1 MVGRIS
7 IRLGF
12 VAVWFIAVGSGASAQ
27 QITYTVAFDDPGQT
41 AANLYQPIT
50 QHVLASGARW
60 NAHLRPITD
69 VILEVRVVIPATN
82 PPAGA
87 TGRSLAASPVGMVG
101 GLVLSEQGAAAEVR
115 TGVDPN
121 GAEADI
127 EFVFNPTYLL
137 NQLWLDPDPFQRVT
151 AVPADRTDAMSIILH
166 EFGHAFAF
174 NGYRDPNTGELSGGF
189 LSTYDQHV
197 SGTDNDLVFNGP
209 EATSLYGNRPVP
221 LNNDNLFHLGNESPL
236 PGADLVSD
244 LMNGVEFT
252 NGTRYDI
259 SLLDVAVLADSG
271 VPVAPVPEPVL
282 GLGVAAVGLA
292 GWALRR
298 SRRLRTTGPDE
309 STHR

>member
-1 MVGRIS
+1 MVGRNS
-7 IRLGF
+7 IRLGL
-12 VAVWFIAVGSGASAQ
+12 VAVWLVAAGPVASAQ
-27 QITYTVAFDDPGQT
+27 QITYTVTFDDPGQT
-41 AANLYQPIT
+41 AADLYQPIT

-69 VILEVRVVIPATN
+69 VILEVRVVIPATS
-82 PPAGA
+82 PPPGV
-87 TGRSLAASPVGMVG
+87 TGRSVVASPVGMVG
-101 GLVLSEQGAAAEVR
+101 GLVLNEQGAAAEIR

-127 EFVFNPTYLL
+127 ELVFNPTYLRD
-137 NQLWLDPDPFQRVT
+137 QLWLDPNPFQRVT
-151 AVPADRTDAMSIILH
+151 AVPADRTDAMSIVLH

-174 NGYRDPNTGELSGGF
+174 NGYRDPNTGTVPGGF

-197 SGTDNDLVFNGP
+197 TGTDNNLVFNGP
-209 EATSLYGNRPVP
+209 EATRLYGNQPVP
-221 LNNDNLFHLGNESPL
+221 LSNDNLFHLGNAAPL

-244 LMNGVEFT
+244 LMTGVGFT

-259 SLLDVAVLADSG
+259 SLLDVVVLADSG
-271 VPVAPVPEPVL
+271 VPVVPVPEPFL

-298 SRRLRTTGPDE
+298 SRR
-309 STHR
+309 